1 MLIKYKTFYSS
12 EEFEKFQEENTIN
25 IISVSP
31 LVSGINLS
39 EEQLVM
45 RGDAEIAVFVVYC
58 NHE

>member
-1 MLIKYKTFYSS
+1 MLIKYKTFSSS

-31 LVSGINLS
+31 LVSGINFS
-39 EEQLVM
+39 EEQVAM
-45 RGDAEIAVFVVYC
+45 RGDTEISVFVVYC

>member
-1 MLIKYKTFYSS
+1 MLIKYKTFSSS

-39 EEQLVM
+39 EK
-45 RGDAEIAVFVVYC
+45 
-58 NHE
+58 